1 MLVQN
6 VLLRNVWRLSH
17 FSVRTVKK
25 GPYDAYNP
33 EIEDIE
39 IDEIMA
45 DQNKGIKIET
55 PNQEEYIVTGTEDEF
70 NPQEETGRPARS
82 ASSPMERSLNS
93 VTLIGRVGTEPT
105 MRGTANKPVL
115 TFSLATN
122 THWKVMET
130 DSWAHR
136 TDWHNVVVFN
146 KFVREMAYKYV
157 GKGHRLHLQGRIAYG
172 EITDRLGVRR
182 HTTSIVAEDIIILS
196 HARTTSQNNQ
206 PY

>member
-1 MLVQN
+1 MMVPNL
-6 VLLRNVWRLSH
+6 LLRNMLRVSH
-17 FSVRTVKK
+17 LTVRTVKK
-25 GPYDAYNP
+25 GPYDAYDS
-33 EIEDIE
+33 EIEE
-39 IDEIMA
+39 ILIDDEVMGS
-45 DQNKGIKIET
+45 QNKSTKIET
-55 PNQEEYIVTGTEDEF
+55 PKQEEFIVSGTQEEF
-70 NPQEETGRPARS
+70 NPYDDGRERPTS
-82 ASSPMERSLNS
+82 GVLERSLNS

-105 MRGTANKPVL
+105 LRGTANKPVL

-206 PY
+206 AY